1 MGQPFVSI
9 RYHFVW
15 STQGR
20 RPWLTLA
27 LMPDVLACL
36 RSKCSELGVI
46 SLAVGGVEDHVHVLV
61 GAPASLSPS
70 VIVGQLKGAS
80 SHRVNHVLRTTEPFA
95 WQKGYGVFSLSRSHL
110 DVVRAYVL
118 RQPEHHAQAS
128 LWNDFERCDDE
139 P

>member
-70 VIVGQLKGAS
+70 VIVGAITWPPAAAMAAS
-80 SHRVNHVLRTTEPFA
+80 VAAESAVAR
-95 WQKGYGVFSLSRSHL
+95 
-110 DVVRAYVL
+110 
-118 RQPEHHAQAS
+118 
-128 LWNDFERCDDE
+128 
-139 P
+139 